1 MENAKER
8 IFKIT
13 ESEVFKMKSNKENQK
28 VKVNEDDKHMDL
40 RRIQR
45 LLSYASRI
53 QQLQETSTSSDT

>member
-1 MENAKER
+1 MKKAKER

-28 VKVNEDDKHMDL
+28 VKVNEDEKHMDQ

>member
-1 MENAKER
+1 MKKAKER
-8 IFKIT
+8 IFKIK
-13 ESEVFKMKSNKENQK
+13 ESEVFKMNSNKENQK
-28 VKVNEDDKHMDL
+28 VKVNEDEKHMDQ

>member
-1 MENAKER
+1 MN
-8 IFKIT
+8 
-13 ESEVFKMKSNKENQK
+13 SNKENQK
-28 VKVNEDDKHMDL
+28 VKVNKDEKHMDQ